1 MFSPAAQQAEPSIL
15 QQQPDQ
21 VRDFGRLE
29 LDPTDNLNLFRHLT
43 GILTHASMAHGDDF
57 FSSSGLRSAPN
68 PGLYARVVHNE
79 QAAKIIVA
87 AALTALGAGGGGR
100 GAVTVFGAINTVFA
114 GILTFLR
121 SSSLPNRMKYYQ
133 TEWQR
138 VREFIKPRERNFSR
152 PDRDLDAHAM
162 AAIVEAMYEDVKMDL
177 EASTPDRFAGIRKSA
192 ITWRVLPRMQGL
204 NEKGKEFGAGFGS
217 RVKGL
222 ASETTHF
229 AHQARDIGKDLQTQK
244 ERAAEGVSKEVGE
257 HRDRAERM
265 EHMFG
270 DKVQALATEIGQRV
284 HMAERVVH
292 DAEARER
299 SAMDSVVR
307 YARDHEERLE
317 AAGRNKAT
325 GGLTISADLHSVSTS
340 KEHQDA
346 KEKREQ

>member
-1 MFSPAAQQAEPSIL
+1 
-15 QQQPDQ
+15 
-21 VRDFGRLE
+21 
-29 LDPTDNLNLFRHLT
+29 
-43 GILTHASMAHGDDF
+43 MAHGDDF

-68 PGLYARVVHNE
+68 PGLYARV
-79 QAAKIIVA
+79 
-87 AALTALGAGGGGR
+87 
-100 GAVTVFGAINTVFA
+100 
-114 GILTFLR
+114 
-121 SSSLPNRMKYYQ
+121 
-133 TEWQR
+133 
-138 VREFIKPRERNFSR
+138 
-152 PDRDLDAHAM
+152 
-162 AAIVEAMYEDVKMDL
+162 
-177 EASTPDRFAGIRKSA
+177 
-192 ITWRVLPRMQGL
+192 
-204 NEKGKEFGAGFGS
+204 
-217 RVKGL
+217 
-222 ASETTHF
+222 
-229 AHQARDIGKDLQTQK
+229 
-244 ERAAEGVSKEVGE
+244 RAAEGVSKEVGE